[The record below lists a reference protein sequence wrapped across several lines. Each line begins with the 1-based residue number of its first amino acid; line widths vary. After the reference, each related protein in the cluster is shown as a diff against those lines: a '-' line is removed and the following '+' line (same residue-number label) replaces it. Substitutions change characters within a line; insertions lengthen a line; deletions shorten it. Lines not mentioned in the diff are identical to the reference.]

1 MSRKDYSEK
10 DTDEIYDQPHERVA
24 GWVPSKDTI
33 AAIQGGNDTY
43 SLREAQEAK
52 VIEELRKV
60 EGINPTDWKDMNEYE
75 RLEVLQDVEERVA
88 RVQGRP
94 PAQVA
99 TYTATPGE
107 FGYYNPDTNK
117 INISSNS
124 LKNDDVKEVVD
135 TLIHEGRH
143 AYQHYAVEHPDTYS
157 NRQEVEAWAHNLQK
171 DHYLSAD
178 KYGQELYQAQP
189 VEKDAWR
196 YARTIINDIY
206 GD

>member
-1 MSRKDYSEK
+1 MSRKDYYEK
-10 DTDEIYDQPHERVA
+10 DTDEIYEQPYERTA
-24 GWVPSKDTI
+24 GWIPSKDTI
-33 AAIQGGNDTY
+33 NAIQGRDDID
-43 SLREAQEAK
+43 SLQETK
-52 VIEELRKV
+52 VVEELRMV
-60 EGINPTDWKDMNEYE
+60 EGINPVDWKDMSEYE
-75 RLEVLQDVEERVA
+75 RLEILQDVEERVA

-94 PAQVA
+94 PAHVA
-99 TYTATPGE
+99 TYAATPGE
-107 FGYYNPDTNK
+107 FGYYNPDTNE

-143 AYQHYAVEHPDTYS
+143 AYQHYAVEHPDIHS
-157 NRQEVEAWAHNLQK
+157 DRQEVAAWAINLQK

-178 KYGQELYQAQP
+178 RYGQELYQTQP

-196 YARTIINDIY
+196 YAQTIINEIY